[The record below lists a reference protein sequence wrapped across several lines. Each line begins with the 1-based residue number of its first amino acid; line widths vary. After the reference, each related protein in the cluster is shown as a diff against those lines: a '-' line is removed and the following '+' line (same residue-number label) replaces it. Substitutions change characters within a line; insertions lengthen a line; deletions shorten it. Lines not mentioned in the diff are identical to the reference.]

1 MRFTRV
7 VGVGLAFGLLAT
19 GAAAQKRQKAEPTDI
34 IREMLYAQY
43 KDLFQSAATSAAD
56 TQKDYVFPWA
66 NTAAPT
72 GAALSE
78 ALDSLTGHFICT
90 KGADELL
97 LKSKFPANVDIDRGC
112 FSMRV
117 ANVQLK
123 NEKGMAVRVD
133 TSINFVS
140 FGSEFRSS
148 FQTDSSGNTTSQ
160 SISRITVSRS
170 IGLKD
175 KPKKIGG
182 TITVACS
189 LAAGYDYVK
198 LTSKDVGR
206 DIRLGEVTL
215 KLLSVNGPCAVV
227 KVVSG
232 SNNFDYKVTNS
243 NNEPYMGM
251 SSKLNFAQLDY
262 DFLSQPTALDKAT
275 FDAYYL
281 TNKDRMLGK
290 DTVRDVVVI
299 KGAGS
304 IGNLYL
310 YKPASKVTR
319 RAEVAVNLK

>member
-1 MRFTRV
+1 MKFTRA
-7 VGVGLAFGLLAT
+7 VGIGLAFGLLAT
-19 GAAAQKRQKAEPTDI
+19 GAVAQKRQKVEATDI

-43 KDLFQSAATSAAD
+43 KDLFQSAGTPTAD
-56 TQKDYVFPWA
+56 TQKDYVYPWA
-66 NTAAPT
+66 NAVAPT

-78 ALDSLTGHFICT
+78 ALDSLMGRFTCT

-117 ANVQLK
+117 ANVLLK
-123 NEKGMAVRVD
+123 NEKGLAVRVD
-133 TSINFVS
+133 TSINFVQ
-140 FGSEFRSS
+140 FGSEFSSS

-160 SISRITVSRS
+160 SISRITVGRS

-198 LTSKDVGR
+198 LTSMDVGKE
-206 DIRLGEVTL
+206 IRLGEVTL
-215 KLLSVNGPCAVV
+215 RLLSVNGPTAVV
-227 KVVSG
+227 KVISG
-232 SNNFDYKVTNS
+232 SNDFSYKVANS

-251 SSKLNFAQLDY
+251 SAKLNFAQQDY
-262 DFLSQPTALDKAT
+262 DFLSQPNALDKAT

-281 TNKDRMLGK
+281 SNKDRMLSK
-290 DTVRDVVVI
+290 DAVRDVVVI
-299 KGAGS
+299 KGAGP

-310 YKPASKVTR
+310 YKPASRVTR
-319 RAEVAVNLK
+319 RAEVVVNL